1 MSRQMASWNEDFKK
15 AHSRP
20 RSSIWPTHTNAFMGG
35 IDMAIVGKAIKFE
48 QIRLQSSAEQAKTME
63 DLIASFGIIVFLTD
77 DIQGYHK

>member
-1 MSRQMASWNEDFKK
+1 
-15 AHSRP
+15 
-20 RSSIWPTHTNAFMGG
+20 MGG